1 MDQVGDFGLA
11 RRQSS
16 GEEAEETRVLGT
28 IGYLAPEYAE
38 TGQITDKADVY
49 AFGVCLLELITGRK
63 AIDYTRSRNQ
73 ISLTEWVSIMNAS
86 RFFLCDML
94 NRIRPDVVPP
104 DSLVE
109 YLLKSV
115 VVTPT
120 HCSTVCC
127 RDFVYCIQNLS

>member
-73 ISLTEWVSIMNAS
+73 ISLIEWVSIMNAS
-86 RFFLCDML
+86 RFVFCDMVFVLMLFHL
-94 NRIRPDVVPP
+94 N
-104 DSLVE
+104 LVE
-109 YLLKSV
+109 CFLKLV

-120 HCSTVCC
+120 HCRTVCC